1 MMMNNNDKNDEN
13 ACYEFTEI
21 KIIIAVVK
29 THLYWTSY
37 IVWWINLS
45 QMMFSEY
52 DDEYSDNEKTVR
64 RLKMI
69 QGKLLI
75 IATLNEMRD
84 AATN

>member
-1 MMMNNNDKNDEN
+1 
-13 ACYEFTEI
+13 
-21 KIIIAVVK
+21 
-29 THLYWTSY
+29 
-37 IVWWINLS
+37 
-45 QMMFSEY
+45 MFSEY

-64 RLKMI
+64 LLKMM